1 MAYKICLLS
10 YEESIYSLYFMIC
23 SLVLRLIFLHNYM
36 LTVWLLVQLGL
47 QWGCRFTCICCLRS
61 RFGMFNLKVDASWGL
76 EWFTVCLY
84 ILLFQDMMSS
94 LGTFVAWFLGSM
106 LTKTFPHGSKLAYDI
121 YLF

>member
-1 MAYKICLLS
+1 
-10 YEESIYSLYFMIC
+10 
-23 SLVLRLIFLHNYM
+23 
-36 LTVWLLVQLGL
+36 
-47 QWGCRFTCICCLRS
+47 
-61 RFGMFNLKVDASWGL
+61 MFNLKVDASWGL

-106 LTKTFPHGSKLAYDI
+106 LTKAFPHDSKLAYDI